1 MRKISAL
8 AAAAISAF
16 IALPAAAQ
24 TSTIGQT
31 IFQDRCAACHGAEGK
46 GDGLVAELFR
56 QAPKNLAILAKEN
69 GGEFP
74 FERVYFS
81 IDGRLKIQAHGDSN
95 MPIWGEYFMEEAL
108 DDQTINPKNAA
119 EVVDGRILSVVYYIQ
134 SLQVK

>member
-1 MRKISAL
+1 MRTIAL
-8 AAAAISAF
+8 AAAVAISAF
-16 IALPAAAQ
+16 ATLPAWAQ

-31 IFQDRCAACHGAEGK
+31 IFETRCAVCHGPEGK

-56 QAPKNLAILAKEN
+56 QPPKNLATLAKDN

-81 IDGRLKIQAHGDSN
+81 IDGRAKIQAHGDSN

-119 EVVDGRILSVVYYIQ
+119 QVVDGRILSVVYYVQ
-134 SLQVK
+134 SLQAK